1 MTSTPVNLLSLRSNQ
16 SADRPVPATLQQGQL
31 AVSYGSSDPGIY
43 FEDSAGNIRKVGPNH
58 YGATAPNTGAV
69 GQTGNSTG
77 ETWVDSSTASYYM
90 KVWDGSTWRKIGAGF
105 ADAATTANSANTAT
119 FASSANSAV
128 IASGALTADTADL
141 SSASI
146 ISSGVAVTSSL
157 PASSPQGTVMYQAAA
172 PSGLYVYVG
181 SAWVPV

>member
-16 SADRPVPATLQQGQL
+16 SADRPFPATLQQGQL

-58 YGATAPNTGAV
+58 YGAAAPNTGAV

-90 KVWDGSTWRKIGAGF
+90 KVWDGSTWRKVGAGF
-105 ADAATTANSANTAT
+105 ADSANTANSATTA
-119 FASSANSAV
+119 A
-128 IASGALTADTADL
+128 L

-146 ISSGVAVTSSL
+146 ISSGVAVTSNL
-157 PASSPQGTVMYQAAA
+157 PASSPQGTIMYQAAA